1 MALGHLH
8 MQEAANSIVLNRVA
22 AQDLQAC
29 C

>member
-1 MALGHLH
+1 MASSHLPAH
-8 MQEAANSIVLNRVA
+8 EAANSIELNRVA

>member
-1 MALGHLH
+1 MAPGHLQAH
-8 MQEAANSIVLNRVA
+8 EAAYSIELNRVA